1 MSIVKRSPAP
11 PHAPSAGF
19 TLLEVLLALV
29 VFATLSLS
37 AYQVLQGV
45 LKSDEKSRIKV
56 ERLATLQRSLA
67 LLERDFSQIINRPSR
82 IQGEASSV
90 VFQAA
95 RYQMESDDWSVSFVR
110 GGWLNP
116 GAVLPRSQLQKV
128 GYRLREGKLERLSYL
143 YVDPVIGTE
152 PTVTPVLEQVKNFGL
167 RFWNGTEWVEEWS
180 KSSALPT
187 AVEVTLVL
195 EDYGKIRRLFLVA
208 MDSAE
213 KQG

>member
-180 KSSALPT
+180 KSSALPA

>member
-11 PHAPSAGF
+11 PHALSAGF

>member
-1 MSIVKRSPAP
+1 MSIVKGRSTPAVCYG
-11 PHAPSAGF
+11 AGF

-29 VFATLSLS
+29 VFASLSLT

-56 ERLATLQRSLA
+56 DRLANVQRA
-67 LLERDFSQIINRPSR
+67 LGVLERDFSELIKRRSR
-82 IQGEASSV
+82 IQGETSNV
-90 VFQAA
+90 VFQAG
-95 RYQMESDDWSVSFVR
+95 RYQMESDDWAVSFVR

-128 GYRLREGKLERLSYL
+128 GYRLREGKLERLSFL
-143 YVDPVIGTE
+143 YVDPAIGTE
-152 PTVTPVLEQVKNFGL
+152 PNVTPVLAQVKNFGL
-167 RFWNGTEWVEEWS
+167 RFWNGSEWVEEWS
-180 KSSALPT
+180 NSALLPT

-208 MDSAE
+208 TDSTE
-213 KQG
+213 QKG